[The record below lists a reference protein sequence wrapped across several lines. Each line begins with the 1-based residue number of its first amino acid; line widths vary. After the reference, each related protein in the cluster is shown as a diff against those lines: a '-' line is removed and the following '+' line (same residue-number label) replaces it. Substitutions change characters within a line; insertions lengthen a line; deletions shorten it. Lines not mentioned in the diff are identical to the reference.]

1 MDVVGR
7 LKTKTDLC
15 FHAFFDNFFT
25 SLKLARKL
33 TAIGVKCTGT
43 VHENRIEKCPLLTQK
58 MMKCEDRGTFDYRVD
73 IGNEV
78 LVCRWMD
85 NSVVTIASN
94 ANGVQPSQQV
104 KRYSREK
111 KAKVAVNQPLLVAKH
126 NANMGGVDRMD
137 QNISKYRRAIR
148 GKKWYSFLFTYLL
161 EASVNNDL
169 QLYKLSASYE

>member
-1 MDVVGR
+1 
-7 LKTKTDLC
+7 
-15 FHAFFDNFFT
+15 
-25 SLKLARKL
+25 
-33 TAIGVKCTGT
+33 
-43 VHENRIEKCPLLTQK
+43 
-58 MMKCEDRGTFDYRVD
+58 
-73 IGNEV
+73 
-78 LVCRWMD
+78 MD

-111 KAKVAVNQPLLVAKH
+111 KAKVAVNQPLLVAKY